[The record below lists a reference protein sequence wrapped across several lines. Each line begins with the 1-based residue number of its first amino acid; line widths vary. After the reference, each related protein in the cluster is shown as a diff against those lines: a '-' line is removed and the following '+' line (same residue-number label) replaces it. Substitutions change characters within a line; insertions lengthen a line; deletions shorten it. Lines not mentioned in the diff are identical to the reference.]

1 MVFPVKLFIYYCTS
15 MSAQNQQPIVTSE
28 GFKKL
33 KDELDYLQTTRRH
46 EVAERLKEAISYGDL
61 SENSEYQEAKEEQAF
76 LEGKIAELEKTI
88 KTVKVAK
95 ENSSTTAIHL
105 GTKCTVEIEGKKK
118 KIILVGATEASPFE
132 GKVSNESP
140 IGKAILGAKKGDI
153 VSFQAPNGKVECKI
167 ISLG

>member
-1 MVFPVKLFIYYCTS
+1 
-15 MSAQNQQPIVTSE
+15 MSAANKQMIVTAE
-28 GFKKL
+28 GLKKL

-46 EVAERLKEAISYGDL
+46 EIAERLKEAISYGDL

-76 LEGKIAELEKTI
+76 LEGKIAELEKMV

-95 ENSSTTAIHL
+95 EDNSKTVIHL
-105 GTKCTVEIEGKKK
+105 GTTCTVEVEGKKRK
-118 KIILVGATEASPFE
+118 LTLVGATEAAPFE

-140 IGKAILGAKKGDI
+140 IGKAIFGAKKGD
-153 VSFQAPNGKVECKI
+153 VVTVNAPKGSLEYKI